1 MAREVDEI
9 TGIIVDAAYKI
20 HVGLGPGLL
29 ESVYEVV
36 LERELLGRGFQVE
49 RQKAVSFEF
58 DGMQFDDVLRLDLFV
73 ESIVVVEL
81 KSVEQLAPVHS
92 KQVLTYLRLLK
103 LPVGL
108 FDQLR
113 CADAERGF
121 TSHRKQL
128 FPFSL
133 RGSATP
139 REFSRRIRSGLIR
152 FLALTRRRRAAERD
166 REIAGAF
173 GAIIAPSGSC
183 SAR

>member
-36 LERELLGRGFQVE
+36 LERELLGRGLQVE

-73 ESIVVVEL
+73 ESFVVVEL

-108 FDQLR
+108 
-113 CADAERGF
+113 
-121 TSHRKQL
+121 
-128 FPFSL
+128 
-133 RGSATP
+133 
-139 REFSRRIRSGLIR
+139 LIN
-152 FLALTRRRRAAERD
+152 
-166 REIAGAF
+166 F
-173 GAIIAPSGSC
+173 GAPTLKEGLHRIVNNYSPSPSAAPRLRVNSPDASGW
-183 SAR
+183 A